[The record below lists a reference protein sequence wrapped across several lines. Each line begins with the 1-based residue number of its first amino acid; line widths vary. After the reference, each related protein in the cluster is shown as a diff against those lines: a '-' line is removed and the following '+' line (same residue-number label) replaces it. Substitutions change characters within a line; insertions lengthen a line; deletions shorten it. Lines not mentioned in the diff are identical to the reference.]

1 MNTQLCMNV
10 EKIDAKIINLE
21 SPVILAL
28 ASICYQLE
36 SNKIKGCSDLLLM
49 IARLPSSLQEK
60 TIQTLLHRTTP
71 VSPFILNVISICVS
85 TDDNDMNACGEILL
99 AMSELSGPLQ
109 EMVIKSMLD
118 RAKPNWI

>member
-1 MNTQLCMNV
+1 MNV

-85 TDDNDMNACGEILL
+85 TDDNDMKACGEILL
-99 AMSELSGPLQ
+99 AMSELSSPLQ
-109 EMVIKSMLD
+109 EMVIKTMLD